1 MPLQFDFQYDQ
12 LKVSEPTKVTF
23 CIIKKNFAEKEKILF
38 DMSFFFF

>member
-23 CIIKKNFAEKEKILF
+23 CITNFFLPKRKKNDLI
-38 DMSFFFF
+38 

>member
-23 CIIKKNFAEKEKILF
+23 CIIKKILQKRKKYYLI
-38 DMSFFFF
+38 